1 MLMLLVPIKIVC
13 HFGKG
18 IDFLLKYLFFMLLL
32 LNKFFFISGTV
43 LNLYLNIYLSTK
55 KKCYWPTEEIWYI
68 LLQHLITFP
77 RENVYPA
84 CYKKGENTP
93 NYTPIL
99 EGQ

>member
-13 HFGKG
+13 HFRNG

-32 LNKFFFISGTV
+32 LNDFFFRSGTV

-55 KKCYWPTEEIWYI
+55 KECYWPTEQIWYI
-68 LLQHLITFP
+68 LLHRLITFP

-84 CYKKGENTP
+84 CYKQGEYTP
-93 NYTPIL
+93 NYTPIF